1 MTKKKINLIEF
12 IEKQNKT
19 IFTSA
24 FSGEELEYEKNELS
38 ELFIHKM
45 LYFAYGYFYAKF
57 NKELFADA
65 NFQAWKYG
73 PVEIDVREKFK
84 NNKKISGIKK
94 FNIEIN
100 EKEEQF
106 LKRIIKNLLNFST
119 WKIVDLSHFTAPWKN
134 NFKADSPW
142 EEIPNDEIK
151 KYFIKNKY
159 V

>member
-1 MTKKKINLIEF
+1 MTKKINLIEF
-12 IEKQNKT
+12 IENQNKT

-45 LYFAYGYFYAKF
+45 LYFAYGYFYAEF

-100 EKEEQF
+100 EKEEKF

-142 EEIPNDEIK
+142 EKIPNNEIK

-159 V
+159 D